1 MKIYTKTG
9 DAGTTSLL
17 GGTRVLKS
25 HERIDAY
32 GTIDE
37 LNAFVGLLKD
47 QKVNAER
54 ADFLKQIQD
63 RLFTIGSAL
72 AADPDKANIKHPD
85 ITEADIQLLE
95 AAMDEMEVGLPA
107 LKNFILPGGHESV
120 SFAHLARTVCRRAER
135 NVIKLAQNEFV
146 SEVIGKYLN
155 RLSDYFFI
163 LGRKMAL
170 ELGVDEVIWNS
181 RNKS

>member
-1 MKIYTKTG
+1 
-9 DAGTTSLL
+9 
-17 GGTRVLKS
+17 
-25 HERIDAY
+25 
-32 GTIDE
+32 
-37 LNAFVGLLKD
+37 
-47 QKVNAER
+47 
-54 ADFLKQIQD
+54 
-63 RLFTIGSAL
+63 
-72 AADPDKANIKHPD
+72 
-85 ITEADIQLLE
+85 
-95 AAMDEMEVGLPA
+95 MDEMEVGLPA

>member
-85 ITEADIQLLE
+85 ITEADIQLLRSCY
-95 AAMDEMEVGLPA
+95 G
-107 LKNFILPGGHESV
+107 
-120 SFAHLARTVCRRAER
+120 
-135 NVIKLAQNEFV
+135 
-146 SEVIGKYLN
+146 
-155 RLSDYFFI
+155 
-163 LGRKMAL
+163 
-170 ELGVDEVIWNS
+170 
-181 RNKS
+181 